1 MFNQTQVDGGS
12 CEQAACE
19 DSDEFSNVAHFSI
32 LACLGAHILVL
43 LWTVQGCRQGGGCH
57 KLSSFCLPDC
67 RSIRTSG
74 IAAPIHQESLP
85 FCETNQKKPL
95 LLLGSEQTGLDRP

>member
-12 CEQAACE
+12 REQAACE

-43 LWTVQGCRQGGGCH
+43 LWTVQGYR
-57 KLSSFCLPDC
+57 
-67 RSIRTSG
+67 
-74 IAAPIHQESLP
+74 
-85 FCETNQKKPL
+85 
-95 LLLGSEQTGLDRP
+95 